1 MEWVV
6 IVIALALLQ
15 YSWFGI
21 EVGRARAKYGCPAPA
36 MTGHEVFERHL
47 RVHQNT
53 LEQLV
58 VLVPAILLFARYHS
72 GLAAAALGLLFI
84 AGRFVYRVGYVRDP
98 GKRGAGFMIGWLA
111 MAALLFGGLAG
122 AVGRLL

>member
-1 MEWVV
+1 MEWVAIA
-6 IVIALALLQ
+6 IVLALLQ

-21 EVGRARAKYGCPAPA
+21 EVGRARARHGCPAPG
-36 MTGHEVFERHL
+36 MVGHEVFERHV
-47 RVHQNT
+47 RVHENT
-53 LEQLV
+53 LEQLA
-58 VLVPAILLFARYHS
+58 VLIPAILLFAHYVS
-72 GLAAAALGLLFI
+72 APAAAALGLVFV

-111 MAALLFGGLAG
+111 TAALLFGGLAG